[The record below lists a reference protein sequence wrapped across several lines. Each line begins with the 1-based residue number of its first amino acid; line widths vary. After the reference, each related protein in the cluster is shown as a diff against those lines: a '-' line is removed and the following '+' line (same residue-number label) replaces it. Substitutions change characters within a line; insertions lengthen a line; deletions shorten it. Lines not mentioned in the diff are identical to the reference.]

1 MPSESLVGAGRS
13 PASSGPRRF
22 LALPTGAEFRAHWSR
37 VPCTVES
44 QLPTR
49 PWLKPHKT
57 VRYDITCF
65 RAGERDQYSR
75 LLLFLKVASV
85 RGSVKACSWQ
95 NVSVEMIYT
104 NDFTGLHIFLFFPF
118 FFNLKNYP
126 IALGIQCGVVMQNQK
141 GTLGGASKF
150 SISKLSDQIMW
161 LKLPLSSFFD
171 SCPLSVPFRDQ
182 RA

>member
-1 MPSESLVGAGRS
+1 MWGGRTSGRVRS
-13 PASSGPRRF
+13 PEGLAALMLVEGGFRRETPRNLLPCENKGRCRARAWLVPDAPRRTPGPRDCS
-22 LALPTGAEFRAHWSR
+22 AHWSR
-37 VPCTVES
+37 VPCTLEP
-44 QLPTR
+44 QLPTQ

-95 NVSVEMIYT
+95 NESVEMIYT
-104 NDFTGLHIFLFFPF
+104 NDFTGLHFFLFFPF

-126 IALGIQCGVVMQNQK
+126 GCLR
-141 GTLGGASKF
+141 
-150 SISKLSDQIMW
+150 
-161 LKLPLSSFFD
+161 D
-171 SCPLSVPFRDQ
+171 SVWCCDAKSERYTW
-182 RA
+182 RS